1 MSVTHPVSKIAAN
14 RHNVTV
20 ILGAQWGDE
29 GKGKIVDLLSSSAEV
44 VCRFQGGNNAGHT
57 VVVDE
62 KSYDFH
68 LLPCGIINKNCISVI
83 GNGVVVNLPQLFDE
97 LERNQTLS
105 ATNVNGKNANGKMAS
120 LEHNTRAD
128 WMNRLYISNEAHL
141 VFDVHQKA
149 DGLIEADLQADGKRQ
164 IGTTK
169 KGIGPTYSTK
179 ALRMGIRME
188 DLIDNFDLFEK
199 EFRHLVEYH
208 KKQFDN
214 PSHLV
219 DIDNEL
225 EKYKK
230 LAEQIRPCV
239 RDTRKF
245 LNDSIKGGKKV
256 LIEGANGSMLDIDHG
271 TYPYVTSS
279 NCTIG
284 GVCTGLGLPT
294 TGVGSIYGVV
304 KAYCTRVGDGPFPT
318 ELHDETGDALQALG
332 HEVGVTTKR
341 KRRCGWLDCVLLSY
355 THLLNDYTALAL
367 TKLDV
372 LSSLEEIKIGVGYTL
387 DGVLLDSPPTNANK
401 LSRVKVVYES
411 LKGWKQDISNVRK
424 FEDLPK
430 EAQEYVKF
438 IEKHVEIPIKW
449 IGVGQERDAI
459 IELF

>member
-1 MSVTHPVSKIAAN
+1 
-14 RHNVTV
+14 V
-20 ILGAQWGDE
+20 ILGSQWGDE
-29 GKGKIVDLLSSSAEV
+29 GKGKIVDLLTSKAEI

-68 LLPCGIINKNCISVI
+68 LLPCGIINKDCVSVI

-97 LERNQTLS
+97 LERNQLLCLGTS
-105 ATNVNGKNANGKMAS
+105 DKVNGAKEQDS
-120 LEHNTRAD
+120 LQKTQAE

-149 DGLIEADLQADGKRQ
+149 DGLIEADLQADGRRQ

-188 DLIDNFDLFEK
+188 ELIDNFELFER

-214 PSHLV
+214 
-219 DIDNEL
+219 IDYSFDTEKEL
-225 EKYKK
+225 EKYRL
-230 LAEQIRPCV
+230 LAERIRPCV

-245 LNDSIKGGKKV
+245 LNDSIKAGKKI

-294 TGVGSIYGVV
+294 TAIGPVYGVV

-318 ELHDETGDALQALG
+318 ELHDDTGDSLQSLG
-332 HEVGVTTKR
+332 REVGVTTKR
-341 KRRCGWLDCVLLSY
+341 KRRCGWLDCVLLNY
-355 THLLNDYTALAL
+355 THMLNDYTALAL

-372 LSSLEEIKIGVGYTL
+372 LSTLDQIKIGKAYML
-387 DGVLLDSPPTNANK
+387 DGKLLDSPPTNANK
-401 LSRVKVVYES
+401 LSRVQVIYDT
-411 LKGWKQDISNVRK
+411 LPGWKNDISSVRD
-424 FEDLPK
+424 FADLPK
-430 EAQEYVKF
+430 EAQEYVRY
-438 IEKHVEIPIKW
+438 IERHVGVPIKW

-459 IELF
+459 IQLF

>member
-1 MSVTHPVSKIAAN
+1 MINNPKCSKLALNKDNVS
-14 RHNVTV
+14 V
-20 ILGAQWGDE
+20 ILGSQWGDE
-29 GKGKIVDLLSSSAEV
+29 GKGKIVDLISSSAEV

-62 KSYDFH
+62 KSFDFH

-97 LERNQTLS
+97 IERNQTLS
-105 ATNVNGKNANGKMAS
+105 ASDTSNGGVA
-120 LEHNTRAD
+120 EHNTRAD

-141 VFDVHQKA
+141 VFDIHQRA
-149 DGLIEADLQADGKRQ
+149 DGLIEADLMADGSRQ

-188 DLIDNFDLFEK
+188 DLIDNFELFEK
-199 EFRHLVEYH
+199 EFRHLVEYQ
-208 KKQFDN
+208 KKQFNQHDQ
-214 PSHLV
+214 SQF
-219 DIDNEL
+219 DTDKEL

-230 LAEQIRPCV
+230 LADQIRPCV
-239 RDTRKF
+239 RDTKKF
-245 LNDSIKGGKKV
+245 LHDAIKAGKKI

-284 GVCTGLGLPT
+284 GVCTGLGLPPT
-294 TGVGSIYGVV
+294 AIGAVYGVA

-318 ELHDETGDALQALG
+318 ELDDETGAFLQSKG
-332 HEVGVTTKR
+332 QEVGVTTKR

-355 THLLNDYTALAL
+355 TNMLNDYTALAL

-372 LSSLEEIKIGVGYTL
+372 LSDLDEIKVAKAYTMN
-387 DGVLLDSPPTNANK
+387 GKILDSPPTNANK
-401 LSRVKVVYES
+401 LSKIQVQYDT
-411 LKGWKQDISNVRK
+411 LKGWKKDISGIRS
-424 FEDLPK
+424 FQDLPK
-430 EAQEYVKF
+430 EAQDYVRY
-438 IEKHVEIPIKW
+438 IEKAVEVPIKW
-449 IGVGQERDAI
+449 IGVGKERDAI
-459 IELF
+459 IQLF

>member
-1 MSVTHPVSKIAAN
+1 MLAAN
-14 RHNVTV
+14 KHNVSV
-20 ILGAQWGDE
+20 ILGSQWGDE
-29 GKGKIVDLLSSSAEV
+29 GKGKIVDLMSSTAEI

-68 LLPCGIINKNCISVI
+68 LLPCGIINKGCISVI

-97 LERNQTLS
+97 LERNQLLS
-105 ATNVNGKNANGKMAS
+105 SSTNNKDSIATNDDK
-120 LEHNTRAD
+120 TD

-188 DLIDNFDLFEK
+188 ELTDNFELFEQ

-208 KKQFDN
+208 KKQFSD
-214 PSHLV
+214 SSQLLDV
-219 DIDNEL
+219 DKEL
-225 EKYKK
+225 EKYRK
-230 LAEQIRPCV
+230 LAERIRPCV

-245 LNDSIKGGKKV
+245 LNDSIKAGKKI

-294 TGVGSIYGVV
+294 TAIGNIYGVA

-318 ELHDETGDALQALG
+318 ELHDETGDKLQAIG
-332 HEVGVTTKR
+332 QEVGVTTKR

-355 THLLNDYTALAL
+355 TNMLNDYTALAL

-372 LSSLEEIKIGVGYTL
+372 LSNLDEIKIGTAYKL
-387 DGVLLDSPPTNANK
+387 DGKLLDSPPTNANK
-401 LSRVKVVYES
+401 LSRVEVVYET
-411 LKGWKQDISNVRK
+411 LKGWRKDISNVRK
-424 FEDLPK
+424 FQDLPK
-430 EAQEYVKF
+430 EAQDYVRY
-438 IEKHVEIPIKW
+438 IEKAVKVPVKW
-449 IGVGQERDAI
+449 IGVGKERDAI
-459 IELF
+459 IQLF

>member
-1 MSVTHPVSKIAAN
+1 MAATNSQKVSKIAAN

-20 ILGAQWGDE
+20 ILGSQWGDE
-29 GKGKIVDLLSSSAEV
+29 GKGKIVDLLSSSAQV

-62 KSYDFH
+62 KSFDFH
-68 LLPCGIINKNCISVI
+68 LLPCGIINKDCISVI

-97 LERNQTLS
+97 LERNQILS
-105 ATNVNGKNANGKMAS
+105 ASTTSNKNGKLNGNQY
-120 LEHNTRAD
+120 NTRAD

-188 DLIDNFDLFEK
+188 ELIDNFELFDK

-214 PSHLV
+214 PAYIV
-219 DIDNEL
+219 DVDKEL

-230 LAEQIRPCV
+230 LADQIRPCV

-245 LNDSIKGGKKV
+245 LNDSIKAGKKI

-294 TGVGSIYGVV
+294 TAVGSIYGVV

-318 ELHDETGDALQALG
+318 ELHDDTGDVLQGLG
-332 HEVGVTTKR
+332 QEIGVTTKR
-341 KRRCGWLDCVLLSY
+341 RRRCGWLDCVLLSY
-355 THLLNDYTALAL
+355 TNMLNDYSALAL

-372 LSSLEEIKIGVGYTL
+372 LSTLDEIKVGVSYSL
-387 DGVLLDSPPTNANK
+387 DGQLLDSPPTNANK
-401 LSRVKVVYES
+401 LSRVKVSYET
-411 LKGWKQDISNVRK
+411 LKGWKKDISGVRK
-424 FEDLPK
+424 FEDLPQ
-430 EAQEYVKF
+430 EAQNYVRF
-438 IEKHVEIPIKW
+438 IEKRVEVPIKW
-449 IGVGQERDAI
+449 IGVGKERDAI
-459 IELF
+459 IQLF

>member
-1 MSVTHPVSKIAAN
+1 MNSQPKKSKIAAN
-14 RHNVTV
+14 SHNVQV
-20 ILGAQWGDE
+20 ILGSQWGDE
-29 GKGKIVDLLSSSAEV
+29 GKGKLVDLLSSHAEI

-57 VVVDE
+57 VVVDQ
-62 KSYDFH
+62 KSFDFH
-68 LLPCGIINKNCISVI
+68 LLPCGIINKDCISVI

-97 LERNQTLS
+97 LERNCLGSQSSET
-105 ATNVNGKNANGKMAS
+105 
-120 LEHNTRAD
+120 E
-128 WMNRLYISNEAHL
+128 WMDRLYISNEAHL

-188 DLIDNFDLFEK
+188 DLIDNFELFER
-199 EFRHLVEYH
+199 EFRHLVDYH
-208 KKQFDN
+208 KKQFNN
-214 PSHLV
+214 PAQLL
-219 DIDNEL
+219 DTDKEL
-225 EKYKK
+225 EKYRK
-230 LAEQIRPCV
+230 LAERIRPCV

-245 LNDSIKGGKKV
+245 LNDSIKAGKKV

-294 TGVGSIYGVV
+294 TAIGSIYGVV

-318 ELHDETGDALQALG
+318 ELHDDKGEALQMHG
-332 HEVGVTTKR
+332 DEIGVTTKR
-341 KRRCGWLDCVLLSY
+341 KRRCGWLDCVLLNY
-355 THLLNDYTALAL
+355 TNMLNDFTALAL

-372 LSSLEEIKIGVGYTL
+372 LSSLDEIKIGTAYTL
-387 DGVLLDSPPTNANK
+387 DGKVLDSPPTNANK
-401 LSRVKVVYES
+401 LSRVEVVY
-411 LKGWKQDISNVRK
+411 KTFPGWKKDISKVRK

-430 EAQEYVKF
+430 EAQEYVRF
-438 IEKHVEIPIKW
+438 IEDFVQVPVKW
-449 IGVGQERDAI
+449 IGVGQDRDAI
-459 IELF
+459 IQVF

>member
-1 MSVTHPVSKIAAN
+1 MSPIGAPSKVAQN
-14 RHNVTV
+14 SHNVTV
-20 ILGAQWGDE
+20 ILGSQWGDE

-57 VVVDE
+57 VVVDD
-62 KSYDFH
+62 KSFDFH
-68 LLPCGIINKNCISVI
+68 LLPCGIINKDCVSVI

-97 LERNQTLS
+97 LERNQLLS
-105 ATNVNGKNANGKMAS
+105 ASSNGQSNGTTPEELQRVQK
-120 LEHNTRAD
+120 E
-128 WMNRLYISNEAHL
+128 WMGRLYISNEAHL
-141 VFDVHQKA
+141 VFDIHQKA
-149 DGLIEADLQADGKRQ
+149 DGLLEADLQADGKRQ

-188 DLIDNFDLFEK
+188 ELVDNFELFEK
-199 EFRHLVEYH
+199 EFRHLVEYQ

-214 PSHLV
+214 PAHLV
-219 DIDNEL
+219 DVDKEL
-225 EKYKK
+225 EKYKL
-230 LAEQIRPCV
+230 LAEKIRPCV

-245 LNDSIKGGKKV
+245 LNDSIKAGKKI

-294 TGVGSIYGVV
+294 TAVGSIYGVV

-318 ELHDETGDALQALG
+318 ELHDETGAALQALG

-355 THLLNDYTALAL
+355 TNMLNDYTAIAL

-372 LSSLEEIKIGVGYTL
+372 LSTLDEIKVAKAYTL
-387 DGVLLDSPPTNANK
+387 DGKILDSPPTNANK
-401 LSRVKVVYES
+401 LSHVGVVYET
-411 LKGWKQDISNVRK
+411 LKGWKKDISNVRK

-430 EAQEYVKF
+430 EAQEYVRF
-438 IEKHVEIPIKW
+438 IEKTVEVPIKW

-459 IELF
+459 VQVY

>member
-1 MSVTHPVSKIAAN
+1 MDRTERVSKIAAN
-14 RHNVTV
+14 KHNVTV
-20 ILGAQWGDE
+20 ILGSQWGDE
-29 GKGKIVDLLSSSAEV
+29 GKGKIVDLLSSNAEV

-62 KSYDFH
+62 KSFDFH

-97 LERNQTLS
+97 LERNQILS
-105 ATNVNGKNANGKMAS
+105 ATIKNGKSNGAS
-120 LEHNTRAD
+120 TENQFNTRAD

-188 DLIDNFDLFEK
+188 ELIDNFELFEK

-214 PSHLV
+214 PAYIV
-219 DIDNEL
+219 DVDKEL
-225 EKYKK
+225 EKYKN
-230 LAEQIRPCV
+230 LADQIRPCV

-245 LNDSIKGGKKV
+245 LNDSIKAGKKI

-294 TGVGSIYGVV
+294 TAVGSIYGVV

-318 ELHDETGDALQALG
+318 ELHDDTGDVLQALG
-332 HEVGVTTKR
+332 QEVGVTTKR
-341 KRRCGWLDCVLLSY
+341 RRRCGWLDCVLLSY
-355 THLLNDYTALAL
+355 TNMLNDYSALAL

-372 LSSLEEIKIGVGYTL
+372 LSTLNEIKIGVSYSL
-387 DGVLLDSPPTNANK
+387 DGQSLDSPPTNANK
-401 LSRVKVVYES
+401 LSRVKVVYET
-411 LKGWKQDISNVRK
+411 LKGWKQDISNIRDFK
-424 FEDLPK
+424 DLPV
-430 EAQEYVKF
+430 EAQNYVKF
-438 IEKHVEIPIKW
+438 IENRVGVPIKW
-449 IGVGQERDAI
+449 IGVGKERDAI
-459 IELF
+459 IQLF

>member
-1 MSVTHPVSKIAAN
+1 MAPTEGVSKIAAN
-14 RHNVTV
+14 KHNVTV
-20 ILGAQWGDE
+20 ILGSQWGDE

-62 KSYDFH
+62 KSFDFH

-105 ATNVNGKNANGKMAS
+105 ATNTNGKSNGS
-120 LEHNTRAD
+120 PENQFNTRAD

-149 DGLIEADLQADGKRQ
+149 DGLIEAELQADGKRQ

-188 DLIDNFDLFEK
+188 ELIDNFELFEK

-214 PSHLV
+214 PTYTV
-219 DIDNEL
+219 DVDKEL
-225 EKYKK
+225 EKYKN
-230 LAEQIRPCV
+230 LADQIRPCV

-245 LNDSIKGGKKV
+245 LNDSIKAGKKI

-294 TGVGSIYGVV
+294 TAVGSIYGVV

-318 ELHDETGDALQALG
+318 ELHDETGDVLQALG
-332 HEVGVTTKR
+332 QEVGVTTKR
-341 KRRCGWLDCVLLSY
+341 RRRCGWLDCVLLIY
-355 THLLNDYTALAL
+355 TNMLNDYSALAL

-372 LSSLEEIKIGVGYTL
+372 LSTLDEIKIGVGYTL
-387 DGVLLDSPPTNANK
+387 DGALLDSPPTNANK
-401 LSRVKVVYES
+401 LSRVKVVYET
-411 LKGWKQDISNVRK
+411 LEGWKQDISKVRD
-424 FEDLPK
+424 FRDLPS
-430 EAQEYVKF
+430 EAQNYVKF
-438 IEKHVEIPIKW
+438 IENHVGVPIKW
-449 IGVGQERDAI
+449 IGVGKERDAI
-459 IELF
+459 IQIF

>member
-1 MSVTHPVSKIAAN
+1 MSTIKQN
-14 RHNVTV
+14 KDNVTV
-20 ILGAQWGDE
+20 ILGSQWGDE
-29 GKGKIVDLLSSSAEV
+29 GKGKIVDLISSKADV

-68 LLPCGIINKNCISVI
+68 LLPCGIINKDCISVI

-97 LERNQTLS
+97 IERNQKMS
-105 ATNVNGKNANGKMAS
+105 ASNATNGAAS
-120 LEHNTRAD
+120 EHNSRAD
-128 WMNRLYISNEAHL
+128 WMKRLYISNEAHL

-149 DGLIEADLQADGKRQ
+149 DGLIEADLQADGSRQ

-188 DLIDNFDLFEK
+188 DLIDNFELFEK
-199 EFRHLVEYH
+199 EFRHLVDYH
-208 KKQFDN
+208 KKQFNNDDAN
-214 PSHLV
+214 SF
-219 DIDNEL
+219 DTEKEL
-225 EKYKK
+225 QKYKN

-239 RDTRKF
+239 KDTKRF
-245 LNDSIKGGKKV
+245 LHNAVKSGKKI

-284 GVCTGLGLPT
+284 GVCTGLGLPPT
-294 TGVGSIYGVV
+294 AIGPIYGVA

-318 ELHDETGDALQALG
+318 ELHNEIGQYLQSQG
-332 HEVGVTTKR
+332 QEVGVTTKR
-341 KRRCGWLDCVLLSY
+341 KRRCGWLDCVLLCY
-355 THLLNDYTALAL
+355 TNMLNDYSALAL

-372 LSSLEEIKIGVGYTL
+372 LTGLDEIKVAYEYVL
-387 DGVLLDSPPTNANK
+387 DGKVLESPPTNANK
-401 LSRVKVVYES
+401 LSRVEVRYHT
-411 LKGWKQDISNVRK
+411 LKGWKENISDIRK

-430 EAQEYVKF
+430 AAQEYVRY
-438 IEKHVEIPIKW
+438 IEKTVEVPVKW
-449 IGVGQERDAI
+449 IGVGKDRDAI
-459 IELF
+459 IQLF